1 MDTHFSESVHVI
13 SIGPDPTV
21 MIFGILAILAMVG
34 IFAWMAIHQVGTW
47 REYIRYISSEREL
60 AREKIKTEKVKR
72 KLLHA
77 QTETEGHR
85 QGLLGIKG
93 MFYARKIHAL
103 DQQAIQAN
111 ELLQQQLL
119 AQRQLLNQLS
129 QIQQAPQVQ
138 YYQPPRYRSLPEPA
152 HMPRPSRSRQ
162 QLPVIQGEVVP
173 EPKRVHIN
181 VPANNVQ
188 LPPPPSLPSL
198 PSIPQMPQLQDME
211 AWLAKNRK
219 QLGGPK

>member
-103 DQQAIQAN
+103 DQQAAHTNQ
-111 ELLQQQLL
+111 LLQQQLS
-119 AQRQLLNQLS
+119 N
-129 QIQQAPQVQ
+129 QQALLDFLRQQQQQSLQQLPSRTVYSPPQR
-138 YYQPPRYRSLPEPA
+138 PRSLPQPA
-152 HMPRPSRSRQ
+152 SIPRP
-162 QLPVIQGEVVP
+162 QLPVIQGEIVP
-173 EPKRVHIN
+173 EQPKRVHVN
-181 VPANNVQ
+181 VP
-188 LPPPPSLPSL
+188 PPLPSL